1 MNSYRTRTPNISGI
15 AVVLVVLL
23 SIGAIV
29 ASIVLG
35 PKPNTTVV
43 NLQPIRPAQTTPVPT
58 AASQASANQP
68 SVNQP
73 SVNQPSVNQPSVNQ
87 PSADAVANIPPEE
100 LPVIESRPTQAV
112 QNQVPGQDQVIE
124 QSELGT
130 EPSLAATPTDT
141 NASSSQAR
149 ATNTAPSASS
159 SVAVSGDSASNAQIA
174 ATPNTTAPRETT
186 TSTPARTTSAQ
197 SRAATN
203 ATTATTGTSST
214 PAVPSAFLR
223 RSTNGVSVQ
232 VGAFRSVDS
241 AAKLAQELA
250 RKGFTAS
257 VQPSGGLYRV
267 VIGPYK
273 DDATARA
280 AAARAR

>member
-1 MNSYRTRTPNISGI
+1 MNSYRTRTPNVSGI
-15 AVVLVVLL
+15 AVLLVVLL
-23 SIGAIV
+23 AIGAIV

-43 NLQPIRPAQTTPVPT
+43 NLQPIRPAQTAPVPT
-58 AASQASANQP
+58 TATQP
-68 SVNQP
+68 NVD
-73 SVNQPSVNQPSVNQ
+73 Q
-87 PSADAVANIPPEE
+87 PSADPVASIPPEE
-100 LPVIESRPTQAV
+100 LPVIESRPTQPV
-112 QNQVPGQDQVIE
+112 QDQASVQDQVIE

-130 EPSLAATPTDT
+130 EPSQATTPTDT
-141 NASSSQAR
+141 NPSPSQSRASS
-149 ATNTAPSASS
+149 TTPNASS
-159 SVAVSGDSASNAQIA
+159 SVAASRDSNSSVQSTTPRESTVTSTPTRTTSVQSR
-174 ATPNTTAPRETT
+174 ATTTASTSTT
-186 TSTPARTTSAQ
+186 TSNSGKPAA
-197 SRAATN
+197 
-203 ATTATTGTSST
+203 
-214 PAVPSAFLR
+214 PSAFLR

>member
-1 MNSYRTRTPNISGI
+1 MNSYRTRTPNVSGI
-15 AVVLVVLL
+15 AVMLVVLL
-23 SIGAIV
+23 AIGAIV

-43 NLQPIRPAQTTPVPT
+43 NLQPIRPAQTAPVPT
-58 AASQASANQP
+58 AASQVSAD
-68 SVNQP
+68 
-73 SVNQPSVNQPSVNQ
+73 Q

-100 LPVIESRPTQAV
+100 LPVIESRPTQPV
-112 QNQVPGQDQVIE
+112 QNQVIE

-141 NASSSQAR
+141 NASSSQSR
-149 ATNTAPSASS
+149 ASSTTPNASSSAPSAS
-159 SVAVSGDSASNAQIA
+159 
-174 ATPNTTAPRETT
+174 APRETAVTRT
-186 TSTPARTTSAQ
+186 TTRTTSAP
-197 SRAATN
+197 TN
-203 ATTATTGTSST
+203 ATAAAASSSSK
-214 PAVPSAFLR
+214 PAAPNAFLR

>member
-1 MNSYRTRTPNISGI
+1 MNSYRTRTPNVSGI

-23 SIGAIV
+23 SVGAIV

-35 PKPNTTVV
+35 PKPNTTIV
-43 NLQPIRPAQTTPVPT
+43 NLQPIRPAQTAPVPT
-58 AASQASANQP
+58 AASQASAKPSSSQP
-68 SVNQP
+68 S
-73 SVNQPSVNQPSVNQ
+73 SSQ

-100 LPVIESRPTQAV
+100 LPVIESRPAQVVQSRDSTQ
-112 QNQVPGQDQVIE
+112 DRVIE
-124 QSELGT
+124 QSELGV
-130 EPSLAATPTDT
+130 EPSPASTPTDT
-141 NASSSQAR
+141 SAGPSQS
-149 ATNTAPSASS
+149 SASS
-159 SVAVSGDSASNAQIA
+159 SVATSVDSTSRTQSVTAPS
-174 ATPNTTAPRETT
+174 TTAGRETT
-186 TSTPARTTSAQ
+186 VSSSPTRTTSAQ
-197 SRAATN
+197 PQAVTKATTK
-203 ATTATTGTSST
+203 ATTATTGTSSA
-214 PAVPSAFLR
+214 PAAPSAFLR

>member
-29 ASIVLG
+29 VSIVLG

-68 SVNQP
+68 STNQP
-73 SVNQPSVNQPSVNQ
+73 STNQPSVNQ

-141 NASSSQAR
+141 NASSSQAS

-159 SVAVSGDSASNAQIA
+159 SVAALGDSASNAQIA

-186 TSTPARTTSAQ
+186 STPARTTSAQ
-197 SRAATN
+197 PRAATS

-214 PAVPSAFLR
+214 PATPSAFLR
-223 RSTNGVSVQ
+223 RNTNGVSVQ